1 MYQVHTIKRLPGNS
15 LNIARKWTGYFLTQK
30 IHYSPKDNQRNTMIA
45 LHGLDSSMVYPEY
58 STIEKHLQWPPEQL
72 WHSQHPLW
80 VKNPVRPSNT
90 EEEEKKREDA
100 KSARL
105 KPYPQTPLV
114 AKARHVT
121 TSRNEPRV
129 GLEMV
134 HK

>member
-72 WHSQHPLW
+72 WHSRHP
-80 VKNPVRPSNT
+80 PVREGSSPT
-90 EEEEKKREDA
+90 FKHRRGEKKGGCEIGSSQALSSD
-100 KSARL
+100 
-105 KPYPQTPLV
+105 
-114 AKARHVT
+114 T
-121 TSRNEPRV
+121 TSRKSQTRYN
-129 GLEMV
+129 
-134 HK
+134 